1 MKKITRGNIRPEGG
15 IHGETHRSVVPRN
28 TLTGE
33 ELFWADHV
41 LVRKKCLTEDECN
54 KLMTLML
61 QTPFSEIDPKSY
73 ENGAAIEPLDKS
85 ILDRGETW
93 KYAHDDGKDYLNIN
107 YDTPEFNF
115 ALEVV
120 NDTLP
125 EDEQYGDVNF
135 VQIIKYNTDTMFH
148 WHKDVADEN
157 DSATTIFT
165 LNSDF
170 EGGDFHLDQDKY
182 ILREGDMIAFNNST
196 ERWHNVTPIT
206 KGERFCLAIWF
217 GLRGFEDEEDEQ
229 SNSEVQ
235 SVSEGTSDT

>member
-1 MKKITRGNIRPEGG
+1 MKKITRGNLRPTDGM
-15 IHGETHRSVVPRN
+15 HGEKDRTVVPRT

-73 ENGAAIEPLDKS
+73 NMGAPIEPLDKS
-85 ILDRGETW
+85 ILDEGKTW

-107 YDTPEFNF
+107 PETPEFNL

-125 EDEQYGDVNF
+125 EEEQYGFVNF
-135 VQIIKYNTDTMFH
+135 VQLIKYNTDTMFH
-148 WHKDVADEN
+148 WHKDVADSN
-157 DSATTIFT
+157 DTATAIFT

-170 EGGDFHLDQDKY
+170 EGGDFHLDEDKY
-182 ILREGDMIAFNNST
+182 KLREGDMIAFNNST

-206 KGERFCLAIWF
+206 KGVRFCLAIWF
-217 GLRGFEDEEDEQ
+217 GLPEFEDEEDEQ

-235 SVSEGTSDT
+235 PVSEGTSDT